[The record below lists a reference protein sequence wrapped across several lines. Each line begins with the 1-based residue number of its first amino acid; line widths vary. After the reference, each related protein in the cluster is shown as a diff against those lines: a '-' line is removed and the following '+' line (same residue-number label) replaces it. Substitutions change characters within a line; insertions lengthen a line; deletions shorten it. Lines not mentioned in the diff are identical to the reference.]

1 MSNPFEYVNSINS
14 TKKNMMRNTEND
26 ELAERGYNPFMT
38 NRSLSYHNDTIGLAN
53 EMNQRHEIDSIMQYE
68 FLLNTVRSKKRYA
81 KWHKKENDG
90 DLDAIKEYFNY
101 SDAKAL
107 QSLNVLSDEQLKK
120 IKTKLAK
127 GGRDA

>member
-14 TKKNMMRNTEND
+14 TKKNMMRNTENN

-90 DLDAIKEYFNY
+90 DLDAIKEYFSY
-101 SDAKAL
+101 SDTKAL
-107 QSLNVLSDEQLKK
+107 QALNVLSDEQLKK

>member
-1 MSNPFEYVNSINS
+1 
-14 TKKNMMRNTEND
+14 MMRNTENN

-101 SDAKAL
+101 SDTKAL
-107 QSLNVLSDEQLKK
+107 QALNVLSDEQLKK

>member
-14 TKKNMMRNTEND
+14 TKKNMMRGTEND

-38 NRSLSYHNDTIGLAN
+38 NRALSYHNDTIGLAN
-53 EMNQRHEIDSIMQYE
+53 EMNQRHEIDGIMQYE

-81 KWHKKENDG
+81 KWHKKENDS

-107 QSLNVLSDEQLKK
+107 QALNVLSDEQLQK